1 MCVQGVHA
9 GKVVIDMALTLNEVI
24 SLANAGFTKSDI
36 VAFMNLGNPK
46 TTPPSPVPVPGAAAP
61 TAQPDG
67 RSFDGITAAA
77 AMAKPP
83 EEKAAA
89 APDYGQM
96 MTALENLS
104 KKVETLSNPV
114 PSAGTVG
121 ALPTVTSVEDII
133 MGAIKPAAA
142 PAADVDFMKGVVK

>member
-1 MCVQGVHA
+1 
-9 GKVVIDMALTLNEVI
+9 MALTLNEVI

-36 VAFMNLGNPK
+36 AAFMNLGNPE
-46 TTPPSPVPVPGAAAP
+46 TTPPSPVQVPGAAAP
-61 TAQPDG
+61 TVKTVPVMHKIDSLGVQHNEPSTEPLEA
-67 RSFDGITAAA
+67 
-77 AMAKPP
+77 PP
-83 EEKAAA
+83 V
-89 APDYGQM
+89 PSYGQL
-96 MTALENLS
+96 MTALADLS
-104 KKVETLSNPV
+104 KKVEVLSNPV

>member
-1 MCVQGVHA
+1 
-9 GKVVIDMALTLNEVI
+9 MALTLNEVI

-36 VAFMNLGNPK
+36 AAFMNLGNPQ
-46 TTPPSPVPVPGAAAP
+46 TTPPSPVQVPGAAAP
-61 TAQPDG
+61 TVPTVPETAPTPAPAQQVP
-67 RSFDGITAAA
+67 
-77 AMAKPP
+77 
-83 EEKAAA
+83 A
-89 APDYGQM
+89 APDYGQL
-96 MTALENLS
+96 MTELANLS
-104 KKVETLSNPV
+104 KKVEVLSNPV

>member
-1 MCVQGVHA
+1 
-9 GKVVIDMALTLNEVI
+9 MALSINDVI

-36 VAFMNLGNPK
+36 AAFMNLGNPQ
-46 TTPPSPVPVPGAAAP
+46 TTPPSPVQVPGAASP
-61 TAQPDG
+61 TVKTVPDMHKVDPL
-67 RSFDGITAAA
+67 STE
-77 AMAKPP
+77 MNEPP
-83 EEKAAA
+83 
-89 APDYGQM
+89 APDYKQM

-104 KKVETLSNPV
+104 KKVEVLSNPV

-142 PAADVDFMKGVVK
+142 SAADVDFMKGVVK

>member
-1 MCVQGVHA
+1 
-9 GKVVIDMALTLNEVI
+9 MALTLNEVI

-36 VAFMNLGNPK
+36 AAFMNLGNPQ
-46 TTPPSPVPVPGAAAP
+46 TTPPSPVQVPGAAAP
-61 TAQPDG
+61 TVPTVPKTAPTPAPAQQAP
-67 RSFDGITAAA
+67 
-77 AMAKPP
+77 
-83 EEKAAA
+83 A

-104 KKVETLSNPV
+104 KKVEVLSNPV

-121 ALPTVTSVEDII
+121 APPTVTSVEDII

>member
-1 MCVQGVHA
+1 
-9 GKVVIDMALTLNEVI
+9 MALSLSDVV

-36 VAFMNLGNPK
+36 AAFMNLGNPQ
-46 TTPPSPVPVPGAAAP
+46 TTPPSPVQVPGAAAP
-61 TAQPDG
+61 TAQPN
-67 RSFDGITAAA
+67 RSTFAEIIASA

-83 EEKAAA
+83 EEKTPAAPQAPA

-96 MTALENLS
+96 MTAISDLS
-104 KKVETLSNPV
+104 KKVEAMANPV
-114 PSAGTVG
+114 PSAGSVG

-133 MGAIKPAAA
+133 MGAIKPTAA

>member
-1 MCVQGVHA
+1 MYVQGTHA
-9 GKVVIDMALTLNEVI
+9 GKVVIDMALSINDVI

-36 VAFMNLGNPK
+36 AAFMNLGNPQ
-46 TTPPSPVPVPGAAAP
+46 TTPPSPVPVPGATEPVPVSSQLAPGSTPVSKADGFDPAKQAP
-61 TAQPDG
+61 T
-67 RSFDGITAAA
+67 
-77 AMAKPP
+77 
-83 EEKAAA
+83 

-96 MTALENLS
+96 ITALENLS
-104 KKVETLSNPV
+104 KKVEVLSNPV
-114 PSAGTVG
+114 PSAGNVG